1 MPPIKI
7 DRFNTKKN
15 ESIGEN
21 DRPVTV
27 DDSTIVNVVADAF
40 GECRAFAVAT
50 ETSEIL
56 RAVKVLH
63 ALDFLLD
70 DRASVEL
77 VGNVM
82 ACRADEFH
90 AALVGLSVRVGT
102 DEGGQEAMMNV
113 DQAAMVSIAK
123 PIG

>member
-1 MPPIKI
+1 M
-7 DRFNTKKN
+7 D
-15 ESIGEN
+15 
-21 DRPVTV
+21 
-27 DDSTIVNVVADAF
+27 VVADAF
-40 GECRAFAVAT
+40 SQCGAFAVAT

-56 RAVKVLH
+56 WAVKVLH

-70 DRASVEL
+70 DWACIELASD
-77 VGNVM
+77 VM
-82 ACRADEFH
+82 ACCADEFH

-113 DQAAMVSIAK
+113 DQSAMVSIAK